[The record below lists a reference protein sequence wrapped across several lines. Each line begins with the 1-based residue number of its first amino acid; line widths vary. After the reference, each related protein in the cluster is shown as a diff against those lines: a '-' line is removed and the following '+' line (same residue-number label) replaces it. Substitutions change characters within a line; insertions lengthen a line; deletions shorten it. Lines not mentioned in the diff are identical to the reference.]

1 MDESTLRRLELQN
14 EVNEKILL
22 ALEAIMND
30 TFELKKDI
38 FKLTKRIEE
47 LELKGE

>member
-14 EVNEKILL
+14 EVNEKVLL
-22 ALEAIMND
+22 ALEAITND